1 MPPRARCAHLYSF
14 LCGRRQW
21 LADPFICCPTIRSR
35 PASFASVPTRAC
47 DLRRCGGWRAPPRRE
62 RLALAARRT
71 PTIRRPYGHEVS
83 CRDRTL
89 APDSGRAARAA
100 SLACSHAS
108 EPGRAARAARP
119 VFDSHARR
127 ALLGQSTRT
136 ELARRTP
143 GILAAPR
150 ALFGQYRLAHRNQ
163 GLTRMGRARTG
174 TSCPTAYVYWHGCCT
189 LTCVEPAAESAR
201 VRARVVYLAC
211 RGTISLCDLD
221 RCGSST

>member
-1 MPPRARCAHLYSF
+1 VRSGMPPRARCAHLYSF

-89 APDSGRAARAA
+89 APDPGRAARAA

-136 ELARRTP
+136 PLGSCPRRGRCSASLDSHAFDP
-143 GILAAPR
+143 
-150 ALFGQYRLAHRNQ
+150 
-163 GLTRMGRARTG
+163 GRAEGAAR
-174 TSCPTAYVYWHGCCT
+174 PVYSH
-189 LTCVEPAAESAR
+189 
-201 VRARVVYLAC
+201 
-211 RGTISLCDLD
+211 
-221 RCGSST
+221 